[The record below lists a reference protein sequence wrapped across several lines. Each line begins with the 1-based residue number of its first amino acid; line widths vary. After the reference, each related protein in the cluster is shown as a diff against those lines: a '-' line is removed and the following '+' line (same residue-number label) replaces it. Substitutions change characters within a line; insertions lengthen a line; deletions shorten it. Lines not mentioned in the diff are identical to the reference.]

1 MGAARISRMPKPDL
15 RISDEA
21 VQSKTGRTW
30 KQWFALLDKAGGKKL
45 DHKSIVALVKAAG
58 GASAWWQ
65 QGVTVAYEQ
74 ARGLR
79 KKNEMVDGF
88 AASVSRVMPLAA
100 AELRRAFE
108 DGRARAKWLGE
119 KVTLKTKTAR
129 GMLRLRRADG
139 TDVEVTFAPKGEGKS
154 QVVVQQRKLPNA
166 LASRRAKKFWADAL
180 GRMRAGR

>member
-1 MGAARISRMPKPDL
+1 MPKAET

-21 VQSKTGRTW
+21 VKTKTGRTW
-30 KQWFALLDKAGGKKL
+30 KEWFALLDKAGARKQ
-45 DHKSIVALVKAAG
+45 DHKGIVALVKAAG

-79 KKNEMVDGF
+79 KKHQMVDGF
-88 AASVSRVMPLAA
+88 AASVSRVLPLAA
-100 AELRRAFE
+100 EEIVRAFE

-129 GMLRLRRADG
+129 GMLRFRRPDG
-139 TDVEVTFAPKGEGKS
+139 TDFEVTVAPKGEGKS

-166 LASRRAKKFWADAL
+166 LASRRAKKFWAEAL